1 MQQLDDNLRGTLPM
15 GRIVVQ
21 RLPDCEEIRLGLIDP
36 AFPTGPLPAEVMRD
50 VIAEP
55 AYWAFCWGSGLGLAR
70 LFYQHPDWVVDKSV
84 LERRAGAMHC

>member
-36 AFPTGPLPAEVMRD
+36 AFPTGTCA
-50 VIAEP
+50 
-55 AYWAFCWGSGLGLAR
+55 
-70 LFYQHPDWVVDKSV
+70 
-84 LERRAGAMHC
+84 